1 MEELIKNIWA
11 LPNIQVREFAD
22 SVFQVSIGANQQIM
36 EELKRDITMCQALL
50 ELMEPEL
57 QQRIEANKKRW
68 MQLGIR

>member
-22 SVFQVSIGANQQIM
+22 SVFQVNIGANQQIM

>member
-22 SVFQVSIGANQQIM
+22 SVLQVNIGANQQIM
-36 EELKRDITMCQALL
+36 EELKRDITTCQALL